1 VKLPALWLACLLA
14 AGVAL
19 ADVVPQAPG
28 PLLMAAAVLLLLG
41 LILLTQDFRLPAW
54 VAALLAW
61 GLLGAAA
68 AQLES
73 RARPANHVL
82 RLLQSPDSALAEA
95 LDLPLRWQGVL
106 RSDPVRLPW
115 GVRYEV
121 ELTFVE
127 LQGRHESVS
136 GGLRIHYY
144 FDPDAARP
152 PALPA
157 VRAGDRIEAL
167 VRARPVRNYGN
178 PGAFDARAHFDRI
191 GIHLNATL
199 RSPELLQRLE
209 SPPPS
214 MAHRFARLRGIMLER
229 VESIFADQPRLAA
242 TARAIL
248 FGDRSFVDHELTEAF
263 QRTAT
268 YHVLVLSGL
277 HVAALAL
284 LVWWLGRTSHLGLPA
299 ITLVTLAALG
309 FFVALVEDRPPI
321 ERAAL
326 MAALVVLARLLFRKV
341 ELLNTIGLAA
351 LLLLLARPSALA
363 DPSFQL
369 SFLAT
374 GMIGALGLPWIE
386 QTSAPYRRALLE
398 LTDVTRDGAHSPRAA
413 QFRLDLRSLAG
424 WLALRLPRPLAS
436 HADRLFVLPC
446 RVAFRLWELLVL
458 STAIQVGM
466 MGLMADYF
474 HRVPLIGPLV
484 NMPASLLAGLAL
496 PVGYLALALGA
507 IWEGLGA
514 IAYPV
519 CRWVLGALVALVE
532 WCAGWPGTSYRLPDP
547 PAWVLLGFFVALALL
562 AVAAHARLRAARPLS
577 RAWQWAAVVPLTV
590 FVVLLLTHPFSPR
603 LTAGA
608 LEATVLDVGQGDAI
622 FIATPEGRTLLVDA
636 GGMFASRRGGYRT
649 APDTG
654 EQIVSP
660 YLWSRGLKRLDAVA
674 LTHAHQDHMEG
685 LYAILDNFAVGEL
698 WIGRAVEQPAFG
710 ALLAHAAARR
720 VPVVVRRRGDVF
732 PWGGMTVF
740 VLWPESSEPAPAVS
754 NNDSL
759 VLRLEYGRHAFLLC
773 GDIERDVEQELVR
786 RGDPLDAD
794 LLKVPHHGS
803 RTSANREFVAAV
815 TPQVAVLSLG
825 ANNPFG
831 HPHTE
836 VLRTLSDPALRLFR
850 TDRHGAVSVFS
861 DGTTLRAHPFWP
873 AATAQ

>member
-1 VKLPALWLACLLA
+1 MKLPALWLAFLLA
-14 AGVAL
+14 SGVAL
-19 ADVVPQAPG
+19 ADVVPPNPG
-28 PLLMAAAVLLLLG
+28 PLLMVAAGLLLFGLVLLAK
-41 LILLTQDFRLPAW
+41 DFRLSAW
-54 VAALLAW
+54 MAALLAW

-82 RLLQSPDSALAEA
+82 RLLQSPDSVLAEA
-95 LDLPLRWQGVL
+95 LDLPLRWQGTL

-121 ELTFVE
+121 ELMAVE
-127 LQGRHESVS
+127 LQGRRESVS

-144 FDPDAARP
+144 FDPDADQP
-152 PALPA
+152 LALPA
-157 VRAGDRIEAL
+157 VRAGDHIEAL

-214 MAHRFARLRGIMLER
+214 IAHRFARLRGVLLER
-229 VESIFADQPRLAA
+229 VESIFADQPWLAA

-284 LVWWLGRTSHLGLPA
+284 LVWWVGQKLHLGLPA
-299 ITLVTLAALG
+299 ITLATLTALG

-326 MAALVVLARLLFRKV
+326 MAALVVLARLLFRKI

-351 LLLLLARPSALA
+351 LLLLLAQPSSLA

-386 QTSAPYRRALLE
+386 QTSAPYRRALLD
-398 LTDVTRDGAHSPRAA
+398 LTDVTRDGAHPPRAA
-413 QFRLDLRSLAG
+413 QFRLDLRILVG
-424 WLALRLPRPLAS
+424 WLAPRLPRRLAA

-446 RVAFRLWELLVL
+446 RVAFRLWELLVI

-466 MGLMADYF
+466 LGLMADYF
-474 HRVPLIGPLV
+474 HRVTLAGPLV
-484 NMPASLLAGLAL
+484 NVPASLLAGLAL

-507 IWEGLGA
+507 LWGGLGA
-514 IAYPV
+514 MAYPV
-519 CRWVLGALVALVE
+519 CRCVLGALVAWIE
-532 WCAGWPGTSYRLPDP
+532 WCARWPGLHYRIPNP
-547 PAWVLLGFFVALALL
+547 PAWVLLGFFAALVLL
-562 AVAAHARLRAARPLS
+562 AMATQVRLWAARPRL
-577 RAWQWAAVVPLTV
+577 RRWQWVAAVPLTV
-590 FVVLLLTHPFSPR
+590 FAVLLLTHPFPPR

-622 FIATPEGRTLLVDA
+622 FVTTPEGRTLLVDA
-636 GGMFASRRGGYRT
+636 GGIFASRRGGYRT

-685 LYAILDNFAVGEL
+685 LHAILDNFAVGEL
-698 WIGRAVEQPAFG
+698 WIGRTVEQPAFNE
-710 ALLAHAAARR
+710 LLAHAAERQ

-732 PWGGMTVF
+732 TWGGATVF
-740 VLWPESSEPAPAVS
+740 VLWPESVAPAAAVS

-831 HPHTE
+831 HPHAE
-836 VLRTLSDPALRLFR
+836 VLRTLSTPTLRLFR
-850 TDRHGAVSVFS
+850 TDRHGAVSVLS

-873 AATAQ
+873 SATTQ

>member
-1 VKLPALWLACLLA
+1 VKLPALWLACALA
-14 AGVAL
+14 SGVAL
-19 ADVVPQAPG
+19 ARLGTPAPG
-28 PLLMAAAVLLLLG
+28 PLLIAAAVLFLLG
-41 LILLTQDFRLPAW
+41 LVLLRRDLRLPAW
-54 VAALLAW
+54 IVALLAW
-61 GLLGAAA
+61 GLLGVAA
-68 AQLES
+68 AQLELL
-73 RARPANHVL
+73 ARPPQHVL
-82 RLLQSPDSALAEA
+82 RRLHSPDSALAAA
-95 LDLPLRWQGVL
+95 LDEPLRWQGTL

-121 ELTFVE
+121 ELASVE
-127 LQGRHESVS
+127 LQGRREPVS

-144 FDPDAARP
+144 LGPETAQP
-152 PALPA
+152 VALPA

-167 VRARPVRNYGN
+167 VRARPIRNYGN

-214 MAHRFARLRGIMLER
+214 IAHRFARLRGALLER
-229 VESIFADQPRLAA
+229 VEVIFPDQPRPAA
-242 TARAIL
+242 AARAIL
-248 FGDRSFVDHELTEAF
+248 LGDRSFVDHELAETF
-263 QRTAT
+263 QRTST

-284 LVWWLGRTSHLGLPA
+284 LVWWLGRKLRLGLPA
-299 ITLVTLAALG
+299 VVLLTLAALG

-326 MAALVVLARLLFRKV
+326 MAALVVLARLLFREI
-341 ELLNTIGLAA
+341 ELLNTIGVAA
-351 LLLLLARPSALA
+351 LLLLLAQPSSLA

-386 QTSAPYRRALLE
+386 QTSAPYRRALRE
-398 LTDVTRDGAHSPRAA
+398 LTDVTRDSAHPPRAA
-413 QFRLDLRSLAG
+413 QFRLDLRALAD
-424 WLALRLPRPLAS
+424 WLAPRLPRRLGS
-436 HADRLFVLPC
+436 RTDRLLVLPC
-446 RVAFRLWELLVL
+446 RFAFRLWELLVI
-458 STAIQVGM
+458 STAIQAGM
-466 MGLMADYF
+466 LGLMAEYF
-474 HRVPLIGPLV
+474 HRLTLTGPLV
-484 NMPASLLAGLAL
+484 NVPASLLAGLAL

-507 IWEGLGA
+507 LWEALGA
-514 IAYPV
+514 IVYPT
-519 CRWVLGALVALVE
+519 CRWVLSALVSLVE
-532 WCAGWPGTSYRLPDP
+532 WCARWPGTSYRVPNP
-547 PAWVLLGFFVALALL
+547 PEWVLLGFFAVLVPL
-562 AVAAHARLRAARPLS
+562 AVAVRMRS
-577 RAWQWAAVVPLTV
+577 RAWQWAAAVPLAV
-590 FVVLLLTHPFSPR
+590 LAVLLFTHPFPPR
-603 LTAGA
+603 LTAGT

-622 FIATPEGRTLLVDA
+622 FVATPEGRTLLVDA
-636 GGMFASRRGGYRT
+636 GGAFAPRRGGYRT

-660 YLWSRGLKRLDAVA
+660 YLWSRRLKRLDAVA

-698 WIGRAVEQPAFG
+698 WIGRAVEQPAFR

-720 VPVVVRRRGDVF
+720 VPVVVRRRGEIF
-732 PWGGMTVF
+732 TWGGATVF
-740 VLWPESSEPAPAVS
+740 VLWPESVTPTPTAS

-759 VLRLEYGRHAFLLC
+759 VLRLEHGRHAFLLC
-773 GDIERDVEQELVR
+773 GDIERNVEQELVQ
-786 RGDPLDAD
+786 RGDPLEAD

-815 TPQVAVLSLG
+815 RPQVAVLSLG

-836 VLRTLSDPALRLFR
+836 VLRTLSEPTLQLFR

-861 DGTTLRAHPFWP
+861 DGVTLRAHSFWP
-873 AATAQ
+873 APAAR

>member
-1 VKLPALWLACLLA
+1 MRLPALWLAFLLA
-14 AGVAL
+14 SGVAL
-19 ADVVPQAPG
+19 AGVVPQAPKT
-28 PLLMAAAVLLLLG
+28 LLMAAAALLLLG
-41 LILLTQDFRLPAW
+41 LVLIAKDFRLPALM
-54 VAALLAW
+54 AALLAW

-73 RARPANHVL
+73 RARPANHIL
-82 RLLQSPDSALAEA
+82 RLLQSPDNFFAEA
-95 LDLPLRWQGVL
+95 LEEPLRWQGSL

-121 ELTFVE
+121 ELRSVE
-127 LQGRHESVS
+127 LRGRREPVS

-144 FDPDAARP
+144 LDPGAAQP

-157 VRAGDRIEAL
+157 VRAGDLIEAL

-178 PGAFDARAHFDRI
+178 PGVFDARAYFDRI
-191 GIHLNATL
+191 GVHLNATL
-199 RSPELLQRLE
+199 RSPELLQRVE

-214 MAHRFARLRGIMLER
+214 IAHRFARFRGALLER
-229 VESIFADQPRLAA
+229 IESIFADQPRLAA

-284 LVWWLGRTSHLGLPA
+284 LVWWLGRMLHLGLPA
-299 ITLVTLAALG
+299 IALGTLAALG

-326 MAALVVLARLLFRKV
+326 MATLVVLARLLFRKV
-341 ELLNTIGLAA
+341 ELLNTLGLAA
-351 LLLLLARPSALA
+351 LLLLLARPSSLA

-374 GMIGALGLPWIE
+374 GMIGALGLPWVE
-386 QTSAPYRRALLE
+386 QTSAPYRRALLD
-398 LTDVTRDGAHSPRAA
+398 LTDVTRDGAHPPRAV
-413 QFRLDLRSLAG
+413 QFRLDLRILVG
-424 WLALRLPRPLAS
+424 WIALRLPRPLAAQ
-436 HADRLFVLPC
+436 ADRLLVLPC
-446 RVAFRLWELLVL
+446 RVVFRLWELLVI

-466 MGLMADYF
+466 LGLMADYF
-474 HRVPLIGPLV
+474 HRVTLTGPLINV
-484 NMPASLLAGLAL
+484 PASLLAGLAL
-496 PVGYLALALGA
+496 PVGYLSLALGA
-507 IWEGLGA
+507 VWGGLGA

-532 WCAGWPGTSYRLPDP
+532 WCARWPGLNYRIPNP
-547 PAWVLLGFFVALALL
+547 PAWVLLGYFITLAL
-562 AVAAHARLRAARPLS
+562 VAMVTQMRLGAARPRS
-577 RAWQWAAVVPLTV
+577 RIWQWAAAVPLTV
-590 FVVLLLTHPFSPR
+590 FAVLLLTHPFPPR

-636 GGMFASRRGGYRT
+636 GGTLAPRRGGYRT

-660 YLWSRGLKRLDAVA
+660 YLWARGLKRLDAVA

-685 LYAILDNFAVGEL
+685 LHAILDNFDVGEL
-698 WIGRAVEQPAFG
+698 WIGRMVEQSAFDE
-710 ALLAHAAARR
+710 LLVHAAERQ

-732 PWGGMTVF
+732 TWGGVTVF
-740 VLWPESSEPAPAVS
+740 VLWPESMAPATTVS

-815 TPQVAVLSLG
+815 TPQIAVLSLG
-825 ANNPFG
+825 ASNPFG
-831 HPHTE
+831 HPHVE
-836 VLRTLSDPALRLFR
+836 ALRTLSNPAVQLFR
-850 TDRHGAVSVFS
+850 TDQHGAVSVLS
-861 DGTTLRAHPFWP
+861 DGTALRMHPYWP
-873 AATAQ
+873 AATVR